1 MIIQVSAQSIAPIL
15 TLYIRHLGQMENL
28 MFVSGLIVS
37 ALDFQACS
45 QARLLGK
52 LVIE

>member
-1 MIIQVSAQSIAPIL
+1 MIIQISAQSIAPIL
-15 TLYIRHLGQMENL
+15 TLYIRNLGQTENL

-37 ALDFQACS
+37 ALGFQVCYR
-45 QARLLGK
+45 ARLLVK